1 MPLVWWTPSSSVSA
15 SASYRRSQTPSARG
29 TLWSRGPHRSMSPF
43 VSIFSALSA
52 SICRVRWYRL
62 GACYSRQRRLRT
74 LVARPGTHAWSMCA
88 QRATRCGFIIARRPE
103 MRKCLYTIT
112 RQCRLSEYS
121 VLSHCIAW
129 FIGRSRENSSHTQRA
144 GTATRPPD
152 TVTERRGALG
162 PSRERDE
169 AGTRETGTGRPASRW
184 GARPLRPSPPELRS
198 PEHAGLRRAPTQ
210 CPNRLRPSHRGRR
223 HRSRSDLHAAGGGAA
238 PHRRRPGPRGENRH
252 NRARAAGGGARS
264 GVFMASWRFV
274 AGVTRST
281 DT

>member
-1 MPLVWWTPSSSVSA
+1 
-15 SASYRRSQTPSARG
+15 
-29 TLWSRGPHRSMSPF
+29 MSPF

-144 GTATRPPD
+144 GTPD
-152 TVTERRGALG
+152 TVTERRGAALG

-198 PEHAGLRRAPTQ
+198 PEHAGLRR
-210 CPNRLRPSHRGRR
+210 RLRPNAPTFTPGPEAPLALRPPRR
-223 HRSRSDLHAAGGGAA
+223 RRRSRPPPPAAGATGREPAQ
-238 PHRRRPGPRGENRH
+238 PR
-252 NRARAAGGGARS
+252 ARS
-264 GVFMASWRFV
+264 GRRGAQRRFH
-274 AGVTRST
+274 GVLSPE
-281 DT
+281 

>member
-1 MPLVWWTPSSSVSA
+1 
-15 SASYRRSQTPSARG
+15 
-29 TLWSRGPHRSMSPF
+29 MSPF

-144 GTATRPPD
+144 GTRPTPSPRGVGPPWGPAGSATRRAHA
-152 TVTERRGALG
+152 RRARGG
-162 PSRERDE
+162 QPV
-169 AGTRETGTGRPASRW
+169 G
-184 GARPLRPSPPELRS
+184 GARD
-198 PEHAGLRRAPTQ
+198 
-210 CPNRLRPSHRGRR
+210 
-223 HRSRSDLHAAGGGAA
+223 RSDLH
-238 PHRRRPGPRGENRH
+238 RRSC
-252 NRARAAGGGARS
+252 GARS
-264 GVFMASWRFV
+264 TRGSVALRPNAPTFTPGPEAPLALRPPRRRRRSRPPPPAAGATGREPAQPRARSGRRGAQRRFHGVLSPE
-274 AGVTRST
+274 
-281 DT
+281 

>member
-1 MPLVWWTPSSSVSA
+1 
-15 SASYRRSQTPSARG
+15 
-29 TLWSRGPHRSMSPF
+29 MSPF

-144 GTATRPPD
+144 GTPVTRHRHREAWGRPGAQPGA
-152 TVTERRGALG
+152 RRGG
-162 PSRERDE
+162 HTRDGHGAASQSVGRATAPTFT
-169 AGTRETGTGRPASRW
+169 AGAAEP
-184 GARPLRPSPPELRS
+184 GAP
-198 PEHAGLRRAPTQ
+198 AGLRRAPTQ
-210 CPNRLRPSHRGRR
+210 C
-223 HRSRSDLHAAGGGAA
+223 SDLHTGAGGTARA
-238 PHRRRPGPRGENRH
+238 PTSTPPEAEPPPTAGGRGHGERTGTTA
-252 NRARAAGGGARS
+252 RAQRAAGRAAA
-264 GVFMASWRFV
+264 FSWRFEAFCRRSDEVDRHVRRVV
-274 AGVTRST
+274 AVRCCRKIMII
-281 DT
+281 DQ

>member
-1 MPLVWWTPSSSVSA
+1 
-15 SASYRRSQTPSARG
+15 
-29 TLWSRGPHRSMSPF
+29 MSPF

-52 SICRVRWYRL
+52 SRCRVRWYRL

-144 GTATRPPD
+144 D
-152 TVTERRGALG
+152 TVTERRGAQPG
-162 PSRERDE
+162 ARRGGHTRDGHGAASQSVGRATAPTFTAGAAEPGARGAPSRSD
-169 AGTRETGTGRPASRW
+169 PML
-184 GARPLRPSPPELRS
+184 RPLL
-198 PEHAGLRRAPTQ
+198 HTGAGGTARAPTST
-210 CPNRLRPSHRGRR
+210 PPE
-223 HRSRSDLHAAGGGAA
+223 AEPPPTAGG
-238 PHRRRPGPRGENRH
+238 RGHGERTG

-264 GVFMASWRFV
+264 GVFMAFCR
-274 AGVTRST
+274 GTRST

>member
-1 MPLVWWTPSSSVSA
+1 
-15 SASYRRSQTPSARG
+15 
-29 TLWSRGPHRSMSPF
+29 MSPF

-129 FIGRSRENSSHTQRA
+129 FIGRSRENSSHTQK
-144 GTATRPPD
+144 GPVDTRHRQRHREAWGRPGAQPGA
-152 TVTERRGALG
+152 RRGGHTRDGHGAASQSVG
-162 PSRERDE
+162 RATAPTFTAGAAEPGARGAPSRSD
-169 AGTRETGTGRPASRW
+169 PM
-184 GARPLRPSPPELRS
+184 
-198 PEHAGLRRAPTQ
+198 
-210 CPNRLRPSHRGRR
+210 LRPSHRGRR

-264 GVFMASWRFV
+264 GVFMAFCRRSDEVDRHVRRVV
-274 AGVTRST
+274 AVRCCRKIMSI
-281 DT
+281 DQ

>member
-1 MPLVWWTPSSSVSA
+1 
-15 SASYRRSQTPSARG
+15 
-29 TLWSRGPHRSMSPF
+29 MSPF

-129 FIGRSRENSSHTQRA
+129 FIGRSRENSSHTQRRRD
-144 GTATRPPD
+144 TRHRHREAWGRPGAQPGA
-152 TVTERRGALG
+152 RRGGHTRDGHGAASQSVG
-162 PSRERDE
+162 RATAPTFTAGAAEPGARGAPSRSD
-169 AGTRETGTGRPASRW
+169 PM
-184 GARPLRPSPPELRS
+184 
-198 PEHAGLRRAPTQ
+198 
-210 CPNRLRPSHRGRR
+210 LRPSHRGRR

-238 PHRRRPGPRGENRH
+238 PHRRRPGPRGENRQP
-252 NRARAAGGGARS
+252 RARS
-264 GVFMASWRFV
+264 GRRGAQRRFHGVLSRDEVDRHVRRVV
-274 AGVTRST
+274 AVRCCRNIMII
-281 DT
+281 DQ

>member
-144 GTATRPPD
+144 GTPD
-152 TVTERRGALG
+152 TVTERRGAALG

-210 CPNRLRPSHRGRR
+210 C
-223 HRSRSDLHAAGGGAA
+223 SDLHTGAGGTARA
-238 PHRRRPGPRGENRH
+238 PTSTPPEAEPPPTAGGRGHGERTGTTA
-252 NRARAAGGGARS
+252 RAQRAAGRAAAFS
-264 GVFMASWRFV
+264 WHHGVLSPE
-274 AGVTRST
+274 
-281 DT
+281 

>member
-1 MPLVWWTPSSSVSA
+1 
-15 SASYRRSQTPSARG
+15 
-29 TLWSRGPHRSMSPF
+29 MSPF

-52 SICRVRWYRL
+52 SRCRVRWYRL

-144 GTATRPPD
+144 D
-152 TVTERRGALG
+152 TPSPRGVG

-210 CPNRLRPSHRGRR
+210 CSDRYFTPGPEAPLALRPPRR
-223 HRSRSDLHAAGGGAA
+223 RRRSRPPPPAAGATGREPATA
-238 PHRRRPGPRGENRH
+238 
-252 NRARAAGGGARS
+252 RAQRAAGRAAA
-264 GVFMASWRFV
+264 FSWRFV
-274 AGVTRST
+274 EGRGRPTRETCRRGSML
-281 DT
+281 

>member
-1 MPLVWWTPSSSVSA
+1 
-15 SASYRRSQTPSARG
+15 
-29 TLWSRGPHRSMSPF
+29 MSPF

-52 SICRVRWYRL
+52 SRCRVRWYRL

-144 GTATRPPD
+144 D
-152 TVTERRGALG
+152 TVTERRGAQPG
-162 PSRERDE
+162 ARRGGHTRDGHGAASQSVGRATAPTFTAGAAEPGARGAPSRSD
-169 AGTRETGTGRPASRW
+169 PM
-184 GARPLRPSPPELRS
+184 LRP
-198 PEHAGLRRAPTQ
+198 T
-210 CPNRLRPSHRGRR
+210 SHRGRR
-223 HRSRSDLHAAGGGAA
+223 HRRHRPLALRPPRRRRRSRPPPPAAGATGREPATA
-238 PHRRRPGPRGENRH
+238 
-252 NRARAAGGGARS
+252 RAQRAAGRAAA
-264 GVFMASWRFV
+264 FSWRFV
-274 AGVTRST
+274 EGRGRPTRETCRRGSML
-281 DT
+281 